1 MIIKRNRLWYYMRQH
16 HTQGDTTMAN
26 DPVKIGPLFLSDSEA
41 LALAQLVKRI
51 GYEEIRQNAV
61 DKDEAQE
68 MLNALAELAKVMAE
82 AGYRP
87 R

>member
-1 MIIKRNRLWYYMRQH
+1 
-16 HTQGDTTMAN
+16 MAN

-68 MLNALAELAKVMAE
+68 MLNALAELAKVMGE
-82 AGYRP
+82 AGYNP

>member
-1 MIIKRNRLWYYMRQH
+1 MINKRSVLWYYVRH
-16 HTQGDTTMAN
+16 HKTQGDTSMAN
-26 DPVKIGPLFLSDSEA
+26 ETVKIGPMFLSDSEA

-51 GYEEIRQNAV
+51 GYEEVSNNAV

-68 MLNALAELAKVMAE
+68 MLNALAEVAKVLGE
-82 AGYRP
+82 AGYNP

>member
-1 MIIKRNRLWYYMRQH
+1 
-16 HTQGDTTMAN
+16 MAN
-26 DPVKIGPLFLSDSEA
+26 ETVKIGPMFLSDSEA

-51 GYEEIRQNAV
+51 GYEEVSNNAV

-68 MLNALAELAKVMAE
+68 MLNALAEVAKVLGE
-82 AGYRP
+82 AGYSP